1 MSTVWG
7 SLARLIVTV
16 AHMEPQG
23 TAHSI
28 GEEAKPLGTAV
39 GMAAA
44 RRSRGFPIWYECS
57 NAPRIY
63 LPCPPVAKPL
73 QGCGASVRPMEQSLG
88 KIQFWSL
95 LIGFSGIR

>member
-1 MSTVWG
+1 M
-7 SLARLIVTV
+7 TV

-44 RRSRGFPIWYECS
+44 RPSRGFPIWYECS
-57 NAPRIY
+57 TY
-63 LPCPPVAKPL
+63 LLAMSPCCKALAGLRGLCKTHGTEPGQDSILVT
-73 QGCGASVRPMEQSLG
+73 SDRVFWNSLG
-88 KIQFWSL
+88 NLVGCNRRK
-95 LIGFSGIR
+95 